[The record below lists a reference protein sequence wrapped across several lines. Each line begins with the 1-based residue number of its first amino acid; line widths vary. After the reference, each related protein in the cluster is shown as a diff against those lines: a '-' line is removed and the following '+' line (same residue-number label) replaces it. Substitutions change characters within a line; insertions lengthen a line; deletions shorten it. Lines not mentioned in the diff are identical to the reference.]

1 MMITRPDWSGMLA
14 ALHFIDCA
22 GADMKR
28 TCAKRHEVIAV
39 GKDMVGRVLVT
50 GGGGFLGSHVVKQ
63 LLEMGRHVRTTA
75 RDPKTAEFLKGFGN
89 VEIVKMD
96 LLDLDSV
103 KAAVVGCEEV
113 IHCAAPLYINA
124 KNTQSDV
131 VDPSINGTK
140 NLVEALTNSNV
151 KKIVHTSSVAA
162 IRSTNFQD
170 GRVFTTADWCDDA
183 TLKTNPYGLAKA
195 GAEKVMR
202 EWIKG
207 SDIRLITIH
216 PSILFGKTLHPR
228 HLEGSMSYMKH
239 FLAGPPFVLNIHINF
254 VDVEDTA
261 RAHVAALEK
270 GVDGGRY
277 LIHSGGMWMQEIG
290 NHLAKV
296 IPERKWAKRRLPNV
310 FAYFFAIIHPKLS
323 LRMLKYN
330 LGRRVDYDAS
340 AQFDLIQNIRPVEE
354 IIEETMRG
362 LLS

>member
-1 MMITRPDWSGMLA
+1 
-14 ALHFIDCA
+14 
-22 GADMKR
+22 
-28 TCAKRHEVIAV
+28 
-39 GKDMVGRVLVT
+39 MVGRILVT
-50 GGGGFLGSHVVKQ
+50 GGGGFLGSHIVKQ
-63 LLEMGRHVRTTA
+63 LLEGGREVRTTA
-75 RDPKTAEFLKGFGN
+75 RNPETAEFLKEFGD
-89 VEIVKMD
+89 VEIVKMN

-103 KAAVVGCEEV
+103 KAAVVDCEEV

-124 KNTQSDV
+124 KNTQKNV
-131 VDPSINGTK
+131 IDPSIIGTK
-140 NLVEALTNSNV
+140 NLVEALRNSNV

-162 IRSTNFQD
+162 IRATNYQN
-170 GRVFTTADWCDDA
+170 GKIFTTEDWCDDA

-202 EWIKG
+202 EWVEG
-207 SDIRLITIH
+207 SGIRLITIH

-239 FLAGPPFVLNIHINF
+239 FLKGPPFVLNIHINF

-270 GVDGGRY
+270 GSEGGRY
-277 LIHSGGMWMQEIG
+277 LIHSGGMWMREIG

-296 IPERKWAKRRLPNV
+296 IPERKWARRRLPNI
-310 FAYFFAIIHPKLS
+310 FAYFFAVIHPKLS
-323 LRMLKYN
+323 LRMLKDN
-330 LGRRVDYDAS
+330 LGTWVDYDAS
-340 AQFDLIQNIRPVEE
+340 AQFDLIQKIRPVKE

>member
-1 MMITRPDWSGMLA
+1 
-14 ALHFIDCA
+14 
-22 GADMKR
+22 MKR

-39 GKDMVGRVLVT
+39 GKDMSGRILVT

-63 LLEMGRHVRTTA
+63 LLEMGREVRTTA
-75 RDPKTAEFLKGFGN
+75 RDPETAEFLKGFGD

-103 KAAVVGCEEV
+103 KTAVVGCEEV

-124 KNTQSDV
+124 KNTQKNV
-131 VDPSINGTK
+131 VDPSIIGTK
-140 NLVEALTNSNV
+140 NLVKALTNSGV
-151 KKIVHTSSVAA
+151 KRIVHTSSVAA
-162 IRSTNFQD
+162 IRSTNYQD
-170 GRVFTTADWCDDA
+170 GRIFTTDDWCHDA

-202 EWIKG
+202 KWIEG
-207 SDIRLITIH
+207 RDVRLITIH
-216 PSILFGKTLHPR
+216 PSILFRHPLHPR

-239 FLAGPPFVLNIHINF
+239 FLKGPPFVLNIHINF

-261 RAHVAALEK
+261 RAHIAALEK
-270 GVDGGRY
+270 GFNGNRY

-296 IPERKWAKRRLPNV
+296 IPKRKWARRRLPNI

-323 LRMLKYN
+323 LRMLRDN
-330 LGRRVDYDAS
+330 LGTRVDYDAS
-340 AQFDLIQNIRPVEE
+340 AQFDLIENVKSVED
-354 IIEETMRG
+354 IIEDTMRG

>member
-1 MMITRPDWSGMLA
+1 
-14 ALHFIDCA
+14 
-22 GADMKR
+22 MKR

-39 GKDMVGRVLVT
+39 GKGMVGRILVT

-63 LLEMGRHVRTTA
+63 LLEMGRQVRTTA
-75 RDPKTAEFLKGFGN
+75 RNPETAEFLKAFGN

-96 LLDLDSV
+96 LLDLDSI
-103 KAAVVGCEEV
+103 KHAVVDCEEV

-124 KNTQSDV
+124 NNPQKNV
-131 VDPSINGTK
+131 VDPSIIGTK
-140 NLVEALTNSNV
+140 NLVKALTNSGV
-151 KKIVHTSSVAA
+151 KRIVHTSSVAA
-162 IRSTNFQD
+162 IRSTNYQEK
-170 GRVFTTADWCDDA
+170 RIFTTEDWCDDA

-202 EWIKG
+202 KWVEN

-216 PSILFGKTLHPR
+216 PSIIFGKPLQPR

-239 FLAGPPFVLNIHINF
+239 FLKGPPFVLNIHINF

-261 RAHVAALEK
+261 RAHIAALEK
-270 GVDGGRY
+270 GVNGNRY

-290 NHLAKV
+290 NHLTKV
-296 IPERKWAKRRLPNV
+296 IPERRWARRRLPSF

-323 LRMLKYN
+323 FKMLRGS
-330 LGRRVDYDAS
+330 LGTEVDYDAS
-340 AQFDLIQNIRPVEE
+340 GQFDLIENIKSVED
-354 IIEETMRG
+354 IIEDTMRG